1 MDNNNERSR
10 LVHFPPSSLSIKIR
24 KREENTTEKN
34 TTSFFSSIGN
44 IDSSIFT
51 NCIQNTRDMISNIN
65 IHKWNKE
72 QWFLVLSIIILIIST
87 STERVTFKMTVD
99 RMIPFR
105 FVLIESIFL
114 ISLILYG
121 IISFIKETFTTKI
134 TLQMKSFSHI
144 KLLKMAIL
152 DTIQFAGLF
161 SSASGVSPT
170 MTVILL
176 HASTPCIVLG
186 SRVTFPN
193 RKYSS
198 IQIKGVQLM
207 SIAILISISRPII
220 NSIYD
225 KSYYSSLSST
235 LLYVFSAAFQG
246 IATLYK
252 EKCIIDWSQPMD
264 IHYLSSWLFIYQFLV
279 ALLLAPLLYVLQ
291 GISNDWKGYP
301 LSSIFHNIYDGW
313 QCLGGDN
320 PYDVEPYD
328 PEYTY
333 CENSIWLIVGFV
345 VSNILVLECIGRVLQ
360 TSNQILGRSMAAA
373 IFVAFIALGVYD
385 VQSNEPAYGYFNSN
399 IGIADMLSIIFLLAG
414 MEVFG
419 RDDEPEEIFVT
430 NYEGVSTAN
439 IT

>member
-1 MDNNNERSR
+1 
-10 LVHFPPSSLSIKIR
+10 
-24 KREENTTEKN
+24 
-34 TTSFFSSIGN
+34 
-44 IDSSIFT
+44 
-51 NCIQNTRDMISNIN
+51 MILNIN

-220 NSIYD
+220 KSFYD
-225 KSYYSSLSST
+225 DSYYSSLSST

-328 PEYTY
+328 PE
-333 CENSIWLIVGFV
+333 
-345 VSNILVLECIGRVLQ
+345 
-360 TSNQILGRSMAAA
+360 
-373 IFVAFIALGVYD
+373 
-385 VQSNEPAYGYFNSN
+385 
-399 IGIADMLSIIFLLAG
+399 
-414 MEVFG
+414 
-419 RDDEPEEIFVT
+419 
-430 NYEGVSTAN
+430 
-439 IT
+439 

>member
-1 MDNNNERSR
+1 MDERSR
-10 LVHFPPSSLSIKIR
+10 LVFPSTKITIKKKLVSSSSSSSSSIQQQSNNHDTT
-24 KREENTTEKN
+24 NTTTTTTIMN
-34 TTSFFSSIGN
+34 TITYLK
-44 IDSSIFT
+44 
-51 NCIQNTRDMISNIN
+51 DMIININ
-65 IHKWNKE
+65 IHQWNKD
-72 QWFLVLSIIILIIST
+72 QWFLALSIIILMITT
-87 STERVTFKMTVD
+87 SIERVTFKMTVD

-105 FVLIESIFL
+105 FVLIEIIFL
-114 ISLILYG
+114 ISLIVYG

-134 TLQMKSFSHI
+134 TQQMKTFSHI
-144 KLLKMAIL
+144 KLIKMAIL

-186 SRVTFPN
+186 STITFPN
-193 RKYSS
+193 RKYSLT
-198 IQIKGVQLM
+198 QMQGVQLM
-207 SIAILISISRPII
+207 SLAILISLSRPII
-220 NSIYD
+220 NLLYD
-225 KSYYSSLSST
+225 NNYSSFSST

-264 IHYLSSWLFIYQFLV
+264 IHYLSSWLFLYQFLV

-313 QCLGGDN
+313 QCLAGDN

-328 PEYTY
+328 PEFTI
-333 CENSIWLIVGFV
+333 CENSIWLIIGFV

-360 TSNQILGRSMAAA
+360 TSNQILGRAMAAA
-373 IFVAFIALGVYD
+373 IFVAFIALGIYD
-385 VQSNEPAYGYFNSN
+385 VQSDTPAYGFFNSN
-399 IGIADMLSIIFLLAG
+399 IGLADVISIIILICG
-414 MEVFG
+414 IEIFG
-419 RDDEPEEIFVT
+419 RDEEPDVEVLTMFV
-430 NYEGVSTAN
+430 
-439 IT
+439 